1 MKIDDFRKL
10 TTLQKRTMLLAM
22 HVRNQMEDFH
32 SEHLDDSQMK
42 ELNQIIRQAIYEG
55 LQLFEPQNKQAKAEE
70 VAWLMLMIPDYWE
83 VPTSKP
89 K

>member
-10 TTLQKRTMLLAM
+10 TTIQKRTMLLAM

-32 SEHLDDSQMK
+32 SEYLDDNQMK

-83 VPTSKP
+83 VPGA
-89 K
+89 